1 MRKKPH
7 PEPIREA
14 AIRPGCV
21 LKRNSDLRDVFE
33 YFNGMSIDGSYF
45 RTNVEYVDGS
55 NRVDVDLVSSTST
68 FRISLIKTG
77 QFHTDW
83 SVSCRGEV
91 LGSGSSGMLQVA
103 LSEALDCALDFYQGR
118 VLFQLRRMT

>member
-1 MRKKPH
+1 MSKKPY
-7 PEPIREA
+7 PSPIREA

-21 LKRNSDLRDVFE
+21 LKRSSDLRDVFE

-55 NRVDVDLVSSTST
+55 DRVDVELVSSTST
-68 FRISLIKTG
+68 ILISLIKSG
-77 QFHTDW
+77 QFGADW
-83 SVSCRGEV
+83 VASCRGEV
-91 LGSGSSGMLQVA
+91 LGRGNSGILQIA

-118 VLFQLRRMT
+118 VLFQLRRMM